1 MKNVFAFLAVL
12 AAFAFTAAPPAAGQ
26 SGGNRASRLAGENK
40 PAIDFT
46 LLTPDAKPFTLS
58 KDGAGRPL
66 LVTFIFTSCPGAC
79 PLVVDECLE
88 AARKAG
94 KGHSAKN
101 RPLVVAVSFDPEVD
115 TPAKLKEHMAENHFS
130 PSDIV
135 FLTGSKEAVD
145 KVVHDWGVSVGRD
158 KDGDIFHGF
167 QTSVLDRSGRTV
179 ATYFGAGIDGTDLLA
194 DVKTASARISPAP

>member
-1 MKNVFAFLAVL
+1 MKRVFAVL
-12 AAFAFTAAPPAAGQ
+12 AAFAFAAAPPAVGQ
-26 SGGNRASRLAGENK
+26 SSVTHASRLDGERK
-40 PAIDFT
+40 PAVDFT
-46 LLTPDAKPFTLS
+46 LLTQDAKPFMLS

-94 KGHSAKN
+94 KARAAKD
-101 RPLVVAVSFDPEVD
+101 RPLVVAVSFDPDVD
-115 TPAKLKEHMAENHFS
+115 TPAKLNEHMKENHFS
-130 PSDIV
+130 PRDIV
-135 FLTGSKEAVD
+135 FLTGGKEAVD

-167 QTSVLDRSGRTV
+167 QTSVLDRSGRIV
-179 ATYFGAGIDGTDLLA
+179 ATYFGAAIDGKVLLA
-194 DVKTASARISPAP
+194 DVKTASAPVSAAP